1 MTKNKHS
8 ILRIY
13 GFALIVSALLIA
25 FVGFRE
31 GIQPLIT
38 VLILAV
44 LEVTFSFENA
54 IINAK
59 ILQKMSRGWQTLF
72 MTVGIFI
79 AVFVV
84 RFLLPILIVAMA
96 TATGFKDV
104 VQLALHD
111 PEVYAHKLELAQP
124 VIAAFGGMFL
134 YMIFADFILQNKHV
148 RWLKALESKLEKV
161 GKVENAS
168 VASALVLLLG
178 TVALLAPH
186 DDQHKVLLAG
196 IVGLVV
202 YLLINAIDS
211 IVSYNKM
218 AASTSVASST
228 FKVGLVGFLY
238 LELID
243 ASFSLD
249 GVIGAFAITSSVL
262 LIAVGLGI
270 GALFVRA
277 MTIHVLRRG
286 VLAKYK
292 YLDHGAHYAIGILA
306 MVMLVSIKY
315 EVPHYFTGGIGLVVI
330 GIALWQ
336 SVRESKRDNSD
347 LHIKDVV

>member
-1 MTKNKHS
+1 MTKNKHTL
-8 ILRIY
+8 LRIY
-13 GFALIVSALLIA
+13 GFALTVSTILVA
-25 FVGFRE
+25 FVGIRE

-84 RFLLPILIVAMA
+84 RLLLPVLIVALA

-134 YMIFADFILQNKHV
+134 YMIFADFVLQNKHV
-148 RWLKALESKLEKV
+148 QWIKSLESKLERV

-168 VASALVLLLG
+168 VASALVLLLA
-178 TVALLAPH
+178 TVAWLTPH
-186 DDQHKVLLAG
+186 SDQHKVLLAG

-202 YLLINAIDS
+202 YLLINAIDT

-218 AASTSVASST
+218 AASTAASST

-262 LIAVGLGI
+262 FIAVGLGI

-286 VLAKYK
+286 VLSKYI

-306 MVMLVSIKY
+306 MVMLISIRF

-330 GIALWQ
+330 STALWQ
-336 SVRESKRDNSD
+336 SIKESKRENNR
-347 LHIKDVV
+347 LHLKDVV

>member
-8 ILRIY
+8 LLRIY
-13 GFALIVSALLIA
+13 GFALTVSAILIA

-84 RFLLPILIVAMA
+84 RLLLPIFIVAMA

-104 VQLALHD
+104 VHLSLND
-111 PEVYAHKLELAQP
+111 PEVYAKKLELAQP

-148 RWLKALESKLEKV
+148 RWIKKLESKLESV

-168 VASALVLLLG
+168 VASALVLLLA
-178 TVALLAPH
+178 TVAWLTPH
-186 DDQHKVLLAG
+186 HDQHKVLLAG
-196 IVGLVV
+196 IIGLVV

-211 IVSYNKM
+211 VVSYNKLNT
-218 AASTSVASST
+218 TSVAKST
-228 FKVGLVGFLY
+228 FKIGLVGFLY

-262 LIAVGLGI
+262 LIAVGLGV

-292 YLDHGAHYAIGILA
+292 YLDHGAHYAIGILSL
-306 MVMLVSIKY
+306 VMIVSIRY

-330 GIALWQ
+330 GIALRQ
-336 SVRESKRDNSD
+336 SVRESKQDNAG
-347 LHIKDVV
+347 LHLKDII